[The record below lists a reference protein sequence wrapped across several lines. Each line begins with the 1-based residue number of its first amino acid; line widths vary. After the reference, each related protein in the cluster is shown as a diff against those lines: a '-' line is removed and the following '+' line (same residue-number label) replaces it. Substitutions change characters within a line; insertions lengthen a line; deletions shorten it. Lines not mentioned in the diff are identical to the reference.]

1 MMRPLVALIG
11 ALALLVAW
19 LGLVMVQ
26 AKGNPALFALALG
39 DSAQRSNLP
48 GLAARAYLLSAEIQR
63 RRLYSP
69 EIERDSTAGQS
80 LIRQIIATR
89 MAAARLLLQ
98 SGYVAAAERI
108 ALEGARAD
116 FDDLQ
121 ARALL
126 LEVRLRGDK
135 SGASRREL
143 MLMLLN
149 EEQPQLLCLLGT
161 SFAREGKLEDAAAAY
176 ERALASDADH
186 VPSLVALAELR
197 AKQDDT
203 TMAETLLQRAAASA
217 EGPTERDLVLAV
229 SRRLQLSPAGPLS
242 GLCDWCGAHGPS
254 LIVLLLYVLFLISP
268 ALMGIIGISP
278 KMIPSSPQP
287 TTTTGARTP

>member
-19 LGLVMVQ
+19 LGMVTVQ
-26 AKGNPALFALALG
+26 ARGNPALFVLALG
-39 DSAQRSNLP
+39 DSAQRSRLP
-48 GLAARAYLLSAEIQR
+48 GLAAHAYLLSAEIQR

-69 EIERDSTAGQS
+69 EIERDSPVGQS

-89 MAAARLLLQ
+89 MAAARLLLR

-161 SFAREGKLEDAAAAY
+161 SFAREGNLEDAAAAY
-176 ERALASDADH
+176 ERALRADADH

-197 AKQDDT
+197 AKQGDT
-203 TMAETLLQRAAASA
+203 AVADTLLQRAATSA
-217 EGPTERDLVLAV
+217 EGPNERDLVLAAL
-229 SRRLQLSPAGPLS
+229 RRLQLSPAGPLA
-242 GLCDWCGAHGPS
+242 GARDWCLDHGPS
-254 LIVLLLYVLFLISP
+254 LIVLLVYLLFLISP
-268 ALMGIIGISP
+268 ALMRIIARSGA
-278 KMIPSSPQP
+278 K
-287 TTTTGARTP
+287 TTSA